1 MRNVVLPYSDNGMRY
16 LLLVLVV
23 CSVGI
28 LMIPNAFAAVGNERT
43 ITVQNAPGSSVP
55 GCEKFD
61 GCFIPNRP
69 SIRPGD
75 TVVWTNPDTA
85 AHTATSGSAADGPDG
100 VFDSSLMMA
109 GQTFSH
115 QFTKSGLYNYYC
127 MVHPWMEGIIIVK
140 EGPDWTPPPP
150 PPPSKTSTRIILD
163 PFSSTFKE
171 DETIYFSGR
180 LMTGDGGLITGTPI
194 TFKFTGF
201 TVDRKNND
209 KTITDDNG
217 EFQYQLMFGAETLKL
232 KIQAVFE
239 GNTHFGSSESQVV
252 IFSITSSSQPST
264 SSLGGP
270 TFLKLEIETDKRD
283 VTVSGKLTDPTG
295 KFTIRNV
302 EIIFIPSGFAFNEN
316 AVAGKYGTS
325 SCKVSGFPNCEL
337 TTDNFGDFYVEFRLG
352 PSSISKKYSI
362 QAVFGGN
369 NQWESSKSL
378 TQSFTIG
385 TTVGTPPSQPQT
397 STSSGDLG
405 WIWILII
412 LGVVFA
418 GVAGVLAK
426 KGLKKTPKA
435 TPQRRTF
442 GVKQPKK
449 RRTGS
454 PASVPPSRES
464 ASTFAHYECP
474 NCHSENVVQ
483 NPNGSEYCSDCGW
496 KS

>member
-75 TVVWTNPDTA
+75 TVVWTNPDTT

-140 EGPDWTPPPP
+140 EGPDWTPPSPP
-150 PPPSKTSTRIILD
+150 SSVPTSKTSSNLILDPLPTTFNAKGSDSRAKITFSGKLESADKEFYITSAPITLKFTGFMLDGKNHYEITTDNKGKFNKVITLPPGKDYRVQAVFDGGQSTSGKNWAPSKSQTEYFIVTSTTSPSQPPISKTSTMLTLDVDSTSNRIV
-163 PFSSTFKE
+163 T
-171 DETIYFSGR
+171 FSGQLLTADKQFNITSGEIKLVFTPSIESWNNNSKR
-180 LMTGDGGLITGTPI
+180 L
-194 TFKFTGF
+194 
-201 TVDRKNND
+201 
-209 KTITDDNG
+209 TDDEGKFNIRIAIPPG
-217 EFQYQLMFGAETLKL
+217 QNYRV
-232 KIQAVFE
+232 QAVFD
-239 GNTHFGSSESQVV
+239 GYTKDKIGSSQSLTQTFTV
-252 IFSITSSSQPST
+252 TSSLSSQP
-264 SSLGGP
+264 P
-270 TFLKLEIETDKRD
+270 
-283 VTVSGKLTDPTG
+283 
-295 KFTIRNV
+295 
-302 EIIFIPSGFAFNEN
+302 
-316 AVAGKYGTS
+316 
-325 SCKVSGFPNCEL
+325 
-337 TTDNFGDFYVEFRLG
+337 
-352 PSSISKKYSI
+352 
-362 QAVFGGN
+362 
-369 NQWESSKSL
+369 
-378 TQSFTIG
+378 
-385 TTVGTPPSQPQT
+385 T

-435 TPQRRTF
+435 TPQRRKF

>member
-1 MRNVVLPYSDNGMRY
+1 
-16 LLLVLVV
+16 
-23 CSVGI
+23 
-28 LMIPNAFAAVGNERT
+28 MIPNAFAAVGNERT

-75 TVVWTNPDTA
+75 TVVWTNPDTT

-109 GQTFSH
+109 GQTFSY

-127 MVHPWMEGIIIVK
+127 MVHPWREGIIIVK
-140 EGPDWTPPPP
+140 EGPDWTPPSNPTSKT
-150 PPPSKTSTRIILD
+150 PSKLILD
-163 PFSSTFKE
+163 PLPNIKAKGSVT
-171 DETIYFSGR
+171 FSGQ
-180 LMTGDGGLITGTPI
+180 LVTAPSLAQPSASIIPDATITL
-194 TFKFTGF
+194 KFTGF
-201 TVDRKNND
+201 TV
-209 KTITDDNG
+209 NG
-217 EFQYQLMFGAETLKL
+217 LDHYTTTTNSFGKFNEIFTMPNVTTKKDYA
-232 KIQAVFE
+232 IQAFYNGSLKFE
-239 GNTHFGSSESQVV
+239 SSQSQIEHFTV
-252 IFSITSSSQPST
+252 IPTTSSQPST

-283 VTVSGKLTDPTG
+283 VTVSGKLTDPAG
-295 KFTIRNV
+295 KFTVRNV

>member
-1 MRNVVLPYSDNGMRY
+1 MRY
-16 LLLVLVV
+16 LLLLVLVV

-43 ITVQNAPGSSVP
+43 ITVQNVPGSSVP

-75 TVVWTNPDTA
+75 TVVWTNPDTT

-127 MVHPWMEGIIIVK
+127 MVHPWMEGTIIVK
-140 EGPDWTPPPP
+140 EGPDWTPPSPP
-150 PPPSKTSTRIILD
+150 SSVPTSKTSSNLILD
-163 PFSSTFKE
+163 PLPTTFNAKGS
-171 DETIYFSGR
+171 DSRAKITFSGK
-180 LMTGDGGLITGTPI
+180 LESADKEFYITSAPI
-194 TFKFTGF
+194 TLKFTGF
-201 TVDRKNND
+201 MLDGKNHYE
-209 KTITDDNG
+209 ITTDNKG
-217 EFQYQLMFGAETLKL
+217 KFNKVITLPPGKDYRV
-232 KIQAVFE
+232 QAVFDGGE
-239 GNTHFGSSESQVV
+239 
-252 IFSITSSSQPST
+252 ST
-264 SSLGGP
+264 S
-270 TFLKLEIETDKRD
+270 
-283 VTVSGKLTDPTG
+283 
-295 KFTIRNV
+295 
-302 EIIFIPSGFAFNEN
+302 
-316 AVAGKYGTS
+316 
-325 SCKVSGFPNCEL
+325 
-337 TTDNFGDFYVEFRLG
+337 
-352 PSSISKKYSI
+352 
-362 QAVFGGN
+362 GN
-369 NQWESSKSL
+369 IWTSSKSQTEYFIVTL
-378 TQSFTIG
+378 ATSPPQPSPPQPSPPQPSPPQPSPPQPSPQS
-385 TTVGTPPSQPQT
+385 S
-397 STSSGDLG
+397 
-405 WIWILII
+405 
-412 LGVVFA
+412 
-418 GVAGVLAK
+418 GVAGMEWIMILIPVIIIVVVVVAIK
-426 KGLKKTPKA
+426 SRKKTSRTA
-435 TPQRRTF
+435 PQRRTF